1 VEEVDNM
8 SKTLKSALAVLK
20 LAIDIGHNVP
30 FDGGA
35 VGIRSENELNFEVGS
50 RLIKKCEA
58 SGIKVIDCAPKN
70 VKSHFDSLNKRV
82 VAANNGG
89 ADFFISIHHNACLGG
104 YGTEILCYPEERSE
118 GVAKII
124 LPEIVSLGYR
134 NRGVKPRKE
143 LFVLSETKMPA
154 ILIEC
159 AFCDSEIDMKNYD
172 AEKMAEAIFR
182 GICKAFNIT
191 ANDKEKHS
199 DDEAKG
205 EDECGVYHTVVKGDT
220 LWALTKKYG
229 VTLQRIIELNNI
241 KDANLIYPGQKLRM
255 K

>member
-1 VEEVDNM
+1 VEEVDRM
-8 SKTLKSALAVLK
+8 SKTLK

-35 VGIRSENELNFEVGS
+35 VGIRSEDELNFEVGS
-50 RLIKKCEA
+50 GLIKKCEV
-58 SGIKVIDCAPKN
+58 SGIKVIDCTPKN
-70 VKSHFDSLNKRV
+70 VKSHFDSLHKRV
-82 VAANNGG
+82 AAANKGG

-104 YGTEILCYPEERSE
+104 YGTEILCYPESNAER
-118 GVAKII
+118 VAKII
-124 LPEIVSLGYR
+124 LPEIVSLGFR
-134 NRGVKPRKE
+134 DRGVKPRID

-159 AFCDSEIDMKNYD
+159 AFCDSEIDMRNYD
-172 AEKMAEAIFR
+172 TENMSEAIFS
-182 GICKAFNIT
+182 GICKAFNISV
-191 ANDKEKHS
+191 NDNEKHG

-205 EDECGVYHTVVKGDT
+205 EAVNGIYHTILKGDT

-229 VTLQRIIELNNI
+229 VTLQRIIELNSI
-241 KDANLIYPGQKLRM
+241 KDVNLIYPGERLRM

>member
-8 SKTLKSALAVLK
+8 SKTLKSALAVLN

-58 SGIKVIDCAPKN
+58 AGIKVIDCTPKN

-82 VAANNGG
+82 VAANKGG

-104 YGTEILCYPEERSE
+104 YGTEILCYPESRAE

-124 LPEIVSLGYR
+124 LPEIVSLGFR
-134 NRGVKPRKE
+134 NRGVKPRKG

-154 ILIEC
+154 VLLELGFIDNEKDLALITNPEFQQEL
-159 AFCDSEIDMKNYD
+159 AKVIGKALAEISGTQTVDY
-172 AEKMAEAIFR
+172 
-182 GICKAFNIT
+182 KALYEEQVKK
-191 ANDKEKHS
+191 ADKYEMENREMRQVLRNAAS
-199 DDEAKG
+199 MFAK
-205 EDECGVYHTVVKGDT
+205 YM
-220 LWALTKKYG
+220 
-229 VTLQRIIELNNI
+229 I
-241 KDANLIYPGQKLRM
+241 K
-255 K
+255 